1 MCSIID
7 ALLLVGSKELK
18 RKFFKMEK
26 SYFTGQMRERIMF
39 WFQLQKQLSEDY
51 CGLRVLIQE
60 NLKQPV

>member
-7 ALLLVGSKELK
+7 ALVPVGSKVLK

-26 SYFTGQMRERIMF
+26 SYFTEQMRERIMF

-51 CGLRVLIQE
+51 CGPRVLI
-60 NLKQPV
+60 